1 MNLVQSDITGTH
13 MKVHKVKGTVMP
25 GSQAIRLSFQISSIA
40 LLLRSVVHHI
50 ALLHETQQYR
60 FSPWGKMLKEPTF

>member
-25 GSQAIRLSFQISSIA
+25 GSQAIISDLIYSI
-40 LLLRSVVHHI
+40 
-50 ALLHETQQYR
+50 TT
-60 FSPWGKMLKEPTF
+60 P